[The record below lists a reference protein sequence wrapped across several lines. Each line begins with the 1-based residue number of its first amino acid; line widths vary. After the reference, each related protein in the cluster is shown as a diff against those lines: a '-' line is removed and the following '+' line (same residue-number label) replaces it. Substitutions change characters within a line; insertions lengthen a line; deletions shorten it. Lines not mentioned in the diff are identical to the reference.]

1 MGQMKIINR
10 LIWGLFILAAFP
22 SLSSAEEKCQ
32 ITLLTGVSN
41 SYNVSEGIAEVI
53 KVLDPGKEC
62 AIRLFTNEDI
72 EKGEIDEESRNSI
85 FQSDI
90 LLVDI
95 MYRVLR
101 EYVSDNLVPNK
112 IKAYSLRLSP
122 IDDKSKGLIFDPQV
136 LRYCASP
143 TKENIK
149 NLLLF
154 LLQRDCGVG
163 VEFKEPMTMPASGI
177 FHPDAQKIFISFDEY
192 LEWYKEK
199 GLFKENTF
207 WVGITDYSRYA
218 APQEVGKI
226 TKSLVRLL
234 ERNKINVLPVYGYP
248 DHRGL
253 EQFLF
258 DHDGK
263 SRVDILC
270 GLSFKLVPVL
280 DAGIKKNLN
289 RLGVPFL
296 NAIRVSRPISKWKK
310 SPQGLGLIEITTRIY
325 RPEFNGLIEPSVL
338 GGLVTYKEAH
348 SGKTVYT
355 YEPVVENIR
364 FFIKRIKAWRNL
376 QTKSNKDKKI
386 AVIYYN
392 HSPGKQNVGASYLN
406 VFRSLQEIL
415 TRLREEKYTIKGSLP
430 SEEDIKS
437 LVLQSGRNIGS
448 WAPGELKNLLTNGN
462 IIRVPISKYKK
473 WYKTLP
479 ENYKK
484 KVEEQWGIPESSNI
498 MIKDNEIIIPCVELG
513 NIILL
518 PQPARGWGDDPMKMY
533 HSPLVWPHHQ
543 YTAFYLW
550 LKKEFQAD
558 AVIHLGRHGTHEW
571 LPGKQNGLSLS
582 CPPEVLI
589 QDLPNIYPYI
599 MDGIGEGLQ
608 AKRRGRGVI
617 IDHLTPVFKKGGLFM
632 EYRKL
637 SGLIESYNVALTKNE
652 RLAAEKRKRIK
663 SLIKKLGVDRDLGI
677 TEINEDAIEHVEHY
691 LIEIAESLVPYGLHS
706 FGLSPEKNGLE
717 EMASAISKQNEK
729 ISLAEINAGIKKSGP
744 LEMEHLINALKGKYV
759 PAGQGNDP
767 IKNPDAIPTG
777 KNFYG
782 FDPKKIP
789 SKEGYTLGKKTAE
802 EMIERYYKKNGKYP
816 GKVGIILWSCE
827 TERNEG
833 ANEATILHLLGMK
846 PVWDKNDRVT
856 GVKPIPGAI
865 LQRPRIDVHIQ
876 ASGLYRD
883 SFPNIILL
891 LDKAVREASQLMDVE
906 NFIAKHSRIIEKSL
920 MEKGYSKNEAA
931 GLSDIRIFSAKPGS
945 YGTKLSEVI
954 PDSGFWENDQEIAD
968 IFINQV
974 SFAYGKDIWGKPLKA
989 AYKKN
994 LEDINITIHSRS
1006 SNLYMTMDN
1015 DDVFQYLGGLSL
1027 AVKKISGKY
1036 PDVLISQQQDKNNSY
1051 IEGIEKTIGKE
1062 LRSRYLN
1069 PKWIEGMKNENY
1081 AGAREMA
1088 DFMENMWGWQVT
1100 IPRAIDKTKW
1110 EQTYEVYVEDKYG
1123 MDLKKFF
1130 NRENPWAYQSI
1141 TARMLE
1147 AVRKDYWKPDNK
1159 IKKKLAVEYVLN
1171 VIEKG
1176 VACCNHTCNNP
1187 ALNQM
1192 VVNIISLPGV
1202 MSPEMVEKFKLAIE
1216 QAMGKVLAEQVK
1228 ARKDLQKKLN
1238 EGFTKKPQSSDKK
1251 VSRANPD
1258 QQKEVSKKGTESNIV
1273 KGYKMEEIK
1282 TKDESTDISSSGV
1295 QWFASLF
1302 VIFII
1307 GLAIYGA
1314 KRKRR

>member
-1 MGQMKIINR
+1 MKIISR
-10 LIWGLFILAAFP
+10 VILGLFILACLP
-22 SLSSAEEKCQ
+22 SPSSAEEKYK

-53 KVLDPGKEC
+53 KVLESDNKTC
-62 AIRLFTNEDI
+62 SIRLFTNEDI
-72 EKGEIDEESRNSI
+72 EKGEIDEESREGI
-85 FQSDI
+85 FQSDV

-101 EYVSDNLVPNK
+101 EYVSDNIVPGR
-112 IKAYSLRLSP
+112 IKAYSLRVSP

-136 LRYCASP
+136 LRYSASP

-149 NLLLF
+149 NLLLYI
-154 LLQRDCGVG
+154 LKKDCGFDVQY
-163 VEFKEPMTMPASGI
+163 EKPKQLPRAGI
-177 FHPDAQKIFISFDEY
+177 FHPDADKIFTGFDKY
-192 LEWYKEK
+192 LKWYKDK
-199 GLFKENTF
+199 GLYNKDGF

-218 APQEVGKI
+218 APHAVGKI
-226 TKSLVRLL
+226 TESLVRLL
-234 ERNKINVLPVYGYP
+234 EEDKINVLPLYGYP
-248 DHRGL
+248 AHKVL

-258 DHDGK
+258 DPEGK

-270 GLSFKLVPVL
+270 GLSFKLVPAL
-280 DAGIKKNLN
+280 DAGTKKNLN

-310 SPQGLGLIEITTRIY
+310 SPQGLGLIEMTTRIC

-338 GGLVTYKEAH
+338 GGLATYTEAH
-348 SGKTVYT
+348 SGKMVYT
-355 YEPVVENIR
+355 YEPIIENIN
-364 FFIKRIKAWRNL
+364 FVIKRIIAWRNL
-376 QTKSNKDKKI
+376 QTKPNKDKKI
-386 AVIYYN
+386 AIIYYS
-392 HSPGKQNVGASYLN
+392 HPPGKQNVSASYLN
-406 VFRSLQEIL
+406 IFRSLKEIL
-415 TRLREEKYTIKGSLP
+415 KRLRQEGYSIKGRLP

-448 WAPGELKNLLTNGN
+448 WAPGELKNLLATGN
-462 IIRVPISKYKK
+462 IIRVPVSKYKK

-479 ENYKK
+479 EDYKK

-513 NIILL
+513 NIIFL
-518 PQPARGWGDDPMKMY
+518 PQPTRGWGDDPMKMY

-608 AKRRGRGVI
+608 AKRRGRAVI
-617 IDHLTPVFKKGGLFM
+617 IDHLTPVFKKSGLFM

-637 SGLIESYNVALTKNE
+637 SGLIESYNIALKKNE
-652 RLAAEKRKRIK
+652 KLAAEKRKRVK
-663 SLIKKLGVDRDLGI
+663 SLIKELGVDSDLDI
-677 TEINEDAIEHVEHY
+677 KEINEDAIEHVEHY
-691 LIEIAESLVPYGLHS
+691 LMEIAESLVPYGLHS
-706 FGLSPEKNGLE
+706 FGLSPGKNGLQ
-717 EMASAISKQNEK
+717 EMASAIGKQNEK
-729 ISLAEINAGIKKSGP
+729 ISLAKINARIKKSGP
-744 LEMEHLINALKGKYV
+744 LEMEHLINALNGKYV
-759 PAGQGNDP
+759 PPGQGNDP
-767 IKNPDAIPTG
+767 IRNPDAIPTG

-782 FDPKKIP
+782 FDPRKIP
-789 SKEGYTLGKKTAE
+789 SKEGYTLGRKTAE
-802 EMIERYYKKNGKYP
+802 EMIERYYKKNGEYP
-816 GKVGIILWSCE
+816 GKIGIILWSCE

-856 GVKPIPGAI
+856 GVKPISGAI

-883 SFPNIILL
+883 SFPNVILL
-891 LDKAVREASQLMDVE
+891 LDKAVRQASQLRDVE

-920 MEKGYSKNEAA
+920 MEKGYSKSEASS
-931 GLSDIRIFSAKPGS
+931 LSNIRIFSAKPGS

-954 PDSGFWENDQEIAD
+954 PKSGFWENDQEIAD

-974 SFAYGKDIWGKPLKA
+974 SFAYGKNIWGKPIKT
-989 AYKKN
+989 AYTKN
-994 LEDINITIHSRS
+994 LEEINITIHSRS

-1036 PDVLISQQQDKNNSY
+1036 PDVLISQQQKKNNFY
-1051 IEGIEKTIGKE
+1051 IEGIEKTIGRE
-1062 LRSRYLN
+1062 LRTRYLN
-1069 PKWIEGMKNENY
+1069 PKWIEGMKKEKY
-1081 AGAREMA
+1081 AGAREIA
-1088 DFMENMWGWQVT
+1088 DFIENMWGWQVT
-1100 IPRAIDKTKW
+1100 TPFAIDKAKW

-1123 MDLKKFF
+1123 MELKKFF

-1141 TARMLE
+1141 AARMLE
-1147 AVRKDYWKPDNK
+1147 AVRKDYWKPSEK
-1159 IKKKLAVEYVLN
+1159 IKRKLAAEYALN

-1176 VACCNHTCNNP
+1176 VACCHHTCNNP
-1187 ALNQM
+1187 VLNQM
-1192 VVNIISLPGV
+1192 VVNIISLPGI
-1202 MSPEMVEKFKLAIE
+1202 MSPEMVEKFKIAIE
-1216 QAMGKVLAEQVK
+1216 QAMGKALAEQIK
-1228 ARKDLQKKLN
+1228 SRKKLQKKLN
-1238 EGFTKKPQSSDKK
+1238 EGFTKKLQLADKN
-1251 VSRANPD
+1251 VSKADPG
-1258 QQKEVSKKGTESNIV
+1258 QQKQISKEGTELEMV
-1273 KGYKMEEIK
+1273 EGFKMEEVK
-1282 TKDESTDISSSGV
+1282 AKDETTDISSSGV

-1302 VIFII
+1302 VILII

-1314 KRKRR
+1314 KRHR